1 MFCAL
6 LIWSAQS
13 GSTQNVTGQWTFDDN
28 YNALI
33 GNDLTAPS
41 GWTFEDDVI
50 GGVPAR
56 VARFPQGTGANDYLT
71 VLHGCGPNGGGIYV
85 NQYTIIMD
93 VFIPAGHDWVA
104 LMNTNESNANDADW
118 YIRADGGMGIG
129 GNYTD
134 NDNPTRFIGG
144 QWNRI
149 ALVIDTT
156 RNYYASYVNGALQ
169 NICQITVARDGRF
182 TLYSTNDS
190 TPWFLLFAEGDP
202 SGIYTSEGK
211 INNLQVRD
219 YAMSNG
225 EIALLGGPTAGPIPV
240 PVRISGNLQLEGL
253 ESGSGPIQNFT
264 FDFRNALGE
273 TVFSRTQEVGADGEY
288 TLKSIPRGNFTMHV
302 KGTRYL
308 AANVSTDTTAGDL
321 SGVLVPLRVGDVTN
335 DNIIDLF
342 DLIEFFGS
350 YGASPESPEWN
361 NGLSDF
367 NADNIVDLFDLI
379 LFFQNYGAQGDL

>member
-1 MFCAL
+1 
-6 LIWSAQS
+6 
-13 GSTQNVTGQWTFDDN
+13 
-28 YNALI
+28 
-33 GNDLTAPS
+33 
-41 GWTFEDDVI
+41 
-50 GGVPAR
+50 
-56 VARFPQGTGANDYLT
+56 
-71 VLHGCGPNGGGIYV
+71 
-85 NQYTIIMD
+85 
-93 VFIPAGHDWVA
+93 
-104 LMNTNESNANDADW
+104 
-118 YIRADGGMGIG
+118 
-129 GNYTD
+129 
-134 NDNPTRFIGG
+134 
-144 QWNRI
+144 
-149 ALVIDTT
+149 
-156 RNYYASYVNGALQ
+156 
-169 NICQITVARDGRF
+169 
-182 TLYSTNDS
+182 
-190 TPWFLLFAEGDP
+190 
-202 SGIYTSEGK
+202 
-211 INNLQVRD
+211 
-219 YAMSNG
+219 
-225 EIALLGGPTAGPIPV
+225 
-240 PVRISGNLQLEGL
+240 VRISGNLQLEGL